1 MIYLDYNAT
10 TPVLPEVL
18 EAMTPYFT
26 HVEQEPI
33 RFRNRGTCDARQ
45 GGLCLA
51 SN

>member
-10 TPVLPEVL
+10 TPVLPEVML
-18 EAMTPYFT
+18 PYLT
-26 HVEQEPI
+26 RGEQEPK
-33 RFRNRGTCDARQ
+33 RFRNRGTYDARQ